1 MRVESHEL
9 LMTEV
14 VIENTL
20 VGEWV
25 GLQVLMQLGTNSN
38 FKCRSIILH
47 CMVAR
52 TFHGSFIRAFLLT
65 F

>member
-1 MRVESHEL
+1 MRVESYEL

-20 VGEWV
+20 AGEWV
-25 GLQVLMQLGTNSN
+25 GLQVLMQLGTNN
-38 FKCRSIILH
+38 GFKCRSVILH
-47 CMVAR
+47 CIVGL
-52 TFHGSFIRAFLLT
+52 TFHASFIRAFLLT